1 MDNSGRIASQY
12 IDNMKK
18 INHQIVS
25 DMKKSGSTN
34 KNGGVQPQEPV
45 DIYAG
50 MRAERNEM
58 SRKSFPKGSHQKV
71 LEDTTEMM
79 ERLRPFYN
87 KAKDDSEYA
96 SKIGDKQRSRIIRQQ
111 YMEEHFLPVVDAL
124 VRLDNI
130 DMVLNAP
137 KVLAMLDGVVLLD
150 GGIAGNGYTASYL
163 NSMYGELKGQFCDNS
178 DPIVA
183 KQMKTIR
190 RLMECDEVRT
200 AIGVANKLKKQ
211 IDNGEHT
218 ASEEDYSIIQNI
230 VLRGL

>member
-1 MDNSGRIASQY
+1 MDNSSRIASQY

-34 KNGGVQPQEPV
+34 KNGGAQPQEPV

-50 MRAERNEM
+50 MRAGRNEM

-130 DMVLNAP
+130 DMVLNAS
-137 KVLAMLDGVVLLD
+137 KVLAMLDGAVLLD

-178 DPIVA
+178 DPIVS